1 MLTVTRVLPPDDAA
15 AVVATLSLTASD
27 RAKSRHRFTA
37 DDGTPL
43 YLNLA
48 RGTVLRGGDL
58 LGGAIEDATDDDR
71 EGDRETE
78 VLIRVIAKPEPV
90 VLVTADAAFDL
101 LRAAYHL
108 GNRHV
113 SLELAADRLKLEPDP
128 VLEAMLAQLGGLVIT
143 SAILPFE
150 PEAGAYR
157 SVHSHIHSHG
167 HDHN

>member
-1 MLTVTRVLPPDDAA
+1 M
-15 AVVATLSLTASD
+15 VATLSLTASD

-37 DDGTPL
+37 DDATPV
-43 YLNLA
+43 YLNLP

-58 LGGAIEDATDDDR
+58 LGG
-71 EGDRETE
+71 GDQDEQM
-78 VLIRVIAKPEPV
+78 VIRIVAKPEPV
-90 VLVTADAAFDL
+90 VVVKAHTSFDL

-113 SLELAADRLKLEPDP
+113 SLELAPDRLKLEPDP
-128 VLEAMLAQLGGLVIT
+128 VLEAMLNQLGGLDLT
-143 SAILPFE
+143 TATLPFE

-157 SVHSHIHSHG
+157 AAIPSHSHS

>member
-15 AVVATLSLTASD
+15 AVMATLSLTASD

-58 LGGAIEDATDDDR
+58 LGGDLLGGDGGSDRGTD
-71 EGDRETE
+71 G
-78 VLIRVIAKPEPV
+78 LIRVIAKPEPV
-90 VLVTADAAFDL
+90 VLVTADAGFDL
-101 LRAAYHL
+101 MRAAYHL

-113 SLELAADRLKLEPDP
+113 SLELAADSLKLEPDP
-128 VLEAMLAQLGGLVIT
+128 VLEAMLAQLGGLVLT
-143 SAILPFE
+143 PATLPFE

-157 SVHSHIHSHG
+157 SGIHNPIHDHG